1 MTTFNQYVSVMNTKN
16 GKVCKMTQ
24 VAVNILKKQKKWIN
38 LEILETPPPIIQN
51 TPIKGKFKKQP
62 DSNQTTETTTQITTE
77 DEKL

>member
-1 MTTFNQYVSVMNTKN
+1 MTTFNQFVSVMNTKN

-62 DSNQTTETTTQITTE
+62 ESTETTTQITTE

>member
-24 VAVNILKKQKKWIN
+24 AAVNILKKQKKWIN

-51 TPIKGKFKKQP
+51 TPIKGKFKKQ
-62 DSNQTTETTTQITTE
+62 DSNQTTEPTTQITTE